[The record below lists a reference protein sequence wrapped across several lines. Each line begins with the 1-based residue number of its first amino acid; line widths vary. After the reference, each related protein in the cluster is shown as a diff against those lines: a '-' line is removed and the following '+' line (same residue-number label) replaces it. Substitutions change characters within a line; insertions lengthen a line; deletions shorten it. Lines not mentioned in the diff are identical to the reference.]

1 MASKGVLKMINDK
14 EKSGILSASDMLGG
28 TVQPKEELDPNGA
41 IAQKLKALYTQTEQE
56 AIPDRFLDLLE
67 QLDKAEQ
74 AANSLGER

>member
-1 MASKGVLKMINDK
+1 MINDEK
-14 EKSGILSASDMLGG
+14 KSGILSAPDMLGG
-28 TVQPKEELDPNGA
+28 AVQPNEELDPNGA

-67 QLDKAEQ
+67 KLDEAER